1 MSHLFGVPKNTGEHY
16 ITRID
21 TWIMPKGQ
29 IKMNPPPPPQQT
41 FGVPGKSEKYKG
53 VKHTILVM
61 SGKGGVGKSTV
72 AINLAISLGS
82 LNRKVGIIDADI
94 NGPDDPKML
103 GVDKE
108 QLYATDKGII
118 PLDTKYGVSIISMAF
133 LLQTDDTP
141 VIWRGALRHKAV
153 QQFLEDVS
161 WEDMDYV
168 VMDFPPGT
176 GDEALSVAQL
186 VPDAEGVVIVATPQD
201 VALLDVR
208 QALNFAG
215 QLRLKVLGIVENMSG
230 LKCPHCGQ
238 DIDLFGSGGAENLS
252 KKLNIDFLGKIPFI
266 PEIVTNADSGIPGVA
281 VNKVFSDAFESI
293 AKKIIDKVEKK

>member
-1 MSHLFGVPKNTGEHY
+1 
-16 ITRID
+16 
-21 TWIMPKGQ
+21 MPKGQ
-29 IKMNPPPPPQQT
+29 IKMNTPPPPQQT

-82 LNRKVGIIDADI
+82 QNRKVGIIDADI

-103 GVDKE
+103 GVDRE

-161 WEDMDYV
+161 WENMDYV

-186 VPDAEGVVIVATPQD
+186 VPDAEGVIIVATPQD

-208 QALNFAG
+208 KAINFAG
-215 QLRLKVLGIVENMSG
+215 QLKLKVLGIVENMSG

-266 PEIVTNADSGIPGVA
+266 PEIVSNADSGIPGVA

-293 AKKIIDKVEKK
+293 AKKIIEKIEKNNT

>member
-1 MSHLFGVPKNTGEHY
+1 
-16 ITRID
+16 
-21 TWIMPKGQ
+21 
-29 IKMNPPPPPQQT
+29 
-41 FGVPGKSEKYKG
+41 
-53 VKHTILVM
+53 M

-72 AINLAISLGS
+72 AINLAVSLGS
-82 LNRKVGIIDADI
+82 QSRKVGIIDADI

-103 GVDKE
+103 GVDRE

-161 WEDMDYV
+161 WENMDYV

-208 QALNFAG
+208 KAINFAG
-215 QLRLKVLGIVENMSG
+215 QLKLKVLGIIENMSG

>member
-1 MSHLFGVPKNTGEHY
+1 
-16 ITRID
+16 
-21 TWIMPKGQ
+21 MPKGQ
-29 IKMNPPPPPQQT
+29 IKMNTPPPPQQT

-82 LNRKVGIIDADI
+82 QNRKVGIIDADI

-103 GVDKE
+103 GVDRE

-161 WEDMDYV
+161 WENMDYV

-186 VPDAEGVVIVATPQD
+186 VPDAEGVIIVATPQD

-208 QALNFAG
+208 KAINFAG
-215 QLRLKVLGIVENMSG
+215 QLKLKVLGIVENMSG

-266 PEIVTNADSGIPGVA
+266 PEIVSNADSGIPGVA

-293 AKKIIDKVEKK
+293 AKKIIEKVEKK